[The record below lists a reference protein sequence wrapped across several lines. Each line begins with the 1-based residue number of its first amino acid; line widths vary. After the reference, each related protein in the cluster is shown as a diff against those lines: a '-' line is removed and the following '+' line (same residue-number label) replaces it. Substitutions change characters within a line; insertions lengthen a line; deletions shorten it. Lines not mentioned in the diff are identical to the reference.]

1 MRSISADISQNA
13 CMTTPETP
21 AGPDRRHL
29 IGTGLGVLGG
39 AAALGAL
46 TAPPAQAAANDGTF
60 FPYGPIRVADSRIG
74 KGTPASR
81 ISSRQTRTV
90 SFSTY
95 FPAGA
100 GFTAI
105 LNLTVT
111 GTQGGGY
118 LTVWETGRSRPAI
131 SNISWFAAD
140 QTFGNMA
147 IAGLRSSDRLMSVY
161 CGGTGS
167 AAHVIV
173 DLVGFFYSDSP
184 LPRLPAGVKQLP
196 A

>member
-1 MRSISADISQNA
+1 
-13 CMTTPETP
+13 MTFPETP

-60 FPYGPIRVADSRIG
+60 YPFGPIRVADSRTG
-74 KGTPASR
+74 QRTTASR
-81 ISSRQTRTV
+81 ISSRQIRNI
-90 SFSTY
+90 SFSD
-95 FPAGA
+95 FFAAGA
-100 GFTAI
+100 GLTAI

-111 GTQGGGY
+111 STQGDAH
-118 LTVWETGRSRPAI
+118 LTVWETGKSRPGI
-131 SNISWFAAD
+131 SNINWFAAN

-147 IAGLRSSDRLMSVY
+147 IAGLRPTDRLMSVY

-167 AAHVIV
+167 ATHFIV

-184 LPRLPAGVKQLP
+184 APRLPAVAKPLP